1 VAGGKRKGE
10 RTGEWMRGKRGTYKW
25 KGCGL
30 GWHGCNGKGE
40 PGEGGRVN
48 KKGIWEEGTG
58 RVGPNPY
65 VA

>member
-1 VAGGKRKGE
+1 
-10 RTGEWMRGKRGTYKW
+10 MRGKRGTYKW

-30 GWHGCNGKGE
+30 GWHGCNGK
-40 PGEGGRVN
+40 GEGGRVN